1 MNWLRS
7 SLRKWLGIGH
17 EAELN
22 NTVERL
28 VARVGLLEANKAA
41 VPVAKQSVMYSKR
54 KAGK

>member
-1 MNWLRS
+1 MNFMRNY
-7 SLRKWLGIGH
+7 LRKWLGIGH

-41 VPVAKQSVMYSKR
+41 VPVAKEKKQNGR
-54 KAGK
+54 KFK

>member
-1 MNWLRS
+1 MNQWLRA
-7 SLRKWLGIGH
+7 SLRKWLGH

-28 VARVGLLEANKAA
+28 VARVGMLEANKAA
-41 VPVAKQSVMYSKR
+41 SPVAKQPVMYSKR